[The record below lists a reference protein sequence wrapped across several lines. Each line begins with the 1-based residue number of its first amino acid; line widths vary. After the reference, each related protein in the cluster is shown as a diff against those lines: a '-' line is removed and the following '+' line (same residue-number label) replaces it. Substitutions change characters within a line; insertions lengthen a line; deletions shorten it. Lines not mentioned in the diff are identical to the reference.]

1 MKRNAENQDTV
12 TIEQAA
18 EMLGVSVGTLRRR
31 VADGSIKPLPTPP
44 LLKQPR
50 RHLFYRA
57 DIEQLLRA

>member
-1 MKRNAENQDTV
+1 MKRDANNSETV

-31 VADGSIKPLPTPP
+31 VKDGIVKPLPTPP

-50 RHLFYRA
+50 RLLFYRA
-57 DIEQLLRA
+57 DIEKLSE